1 MERGI
6 SKSGNIGGSK
16 CFQFFKIK
24 SPGPIKYHSV
34 LDQGY
39 NYKINFTGL
48 IEGLFLVVF
57 VYKKIR
63 FTNIVGAG
71 EEYLNVFIVFVFLDK
86 LFPNYL
92 DHKGK

>member
-1 MERGI
+1 MMERGI
-6 SKSGNIGGSK
+6 SKSGKIGGSK

-57 VYKKIR
+57 VYKKFDLQILLGR
-63 FTNIVGAG
+63 EKNI
-71 EEYLNVFIVFVFLDK
+71 
-86 LFPNYL
+86 
-92 DHKGK
+92 